1 MKGMGNIQNMLKQS
15 QKMQEKMQQELSE
28 MKIEGSSGGGMIT
41 VILDGNRNLMDLKI
55 NPEVVDK
62 EDITMLQDLISAA
75 FNDAAVKVEEEMS
88 SKLGSLGAG
97 LKIPGLS

>member
-1 MKGMGNIQNMLKQS
+1 MKGMGNIQNMLKQA

-41 VILDGNRNLMDLKI
+41 VILDGNRNLMDIKI
-55 NPEVVDK
+55 NPEVVNK
-62 EDITMLQDLISAA
+62 EDIMMLQDLISAA
-75 FNDAAVKVEEEMS
+75 FNDAAAKVEEEMS

>member
-1 MKGMGNIQNMLKQS
+1 MKGMGNIQNMLKQAK
-15 QKMQEKMQQELSE
+15 KMQEKMQQELAG
-28 MKIEGSSGGGMIT
+28 MKIEGSSGGGMVT

-75 FNDAAVKVEEEMS
+75 FNDAAAKVEEEMS

>member
-1 MKGMGNIQNMLKQS
+1 MKGMGNIQNMLKQAK
-15 QKMQEKMQQELSE
+15 KMQEKMQQELAE
-28 MKIEGSSGGGMIT
+28 MKIEGSSGGGMVT

-75 FNDAAVKVEEEMS
+75 FNDAAAKVEEEMS
-88 SKLGSLGAG
+88 SKFGSLGAG

>member
-1 MKGMGNIQNMLKQS
+1 MKGMGNIQNMLKQAK
-15 QKMQEKMQQELSE
+15 KMQEKMQQELAE
-28 MKIEGSSGGGMIT
+28 MKIEGSSGGGMVT

-75 FNDAAVKVEEEMS
+75 FNDAAAKVEEEMS